1 MKGGKSMES
10 RASNSVMTRA
20 RAKYGASLSNADF
33 DALAGLSSLGEAV
46 TFLRTRTHFAPYF
59 EKLASD
65 PSLSRI
71 KLESAV
77 RTAFMTEAHRLC
89 GFEKSVGN
97 TILKYITI
105 SSEAELLLDYI
116 INLSQGTPEKMIFKL
131 PSKCASP
138 TRLDF
143 SKLFQITD
151 VAQLAIYLRKT
162 KFAKLATVLPKNN
175 GGEYD
180 ISLIEATIERI
191 KYGIVFNTIN
201 KAFPAETA
209 KTLSEGILMRIELT
223 DFNLIYRAKKYY
235 GLSENY
241 IRTNLIGYRCLLP
254 LRTAES
260 ILAAKTAD
268 EALGILKKSRYAAKI
283 ERHGIEDIEL
293 FCKKAAID
301 SDIRQIHFSADPAVV
316 LAAYLRIFETE
327 CDNIV
332 KIIEGISYKMPKEE
346 IMKNL
351 IIIKKGA

>member
-1 MKGGKSMES
+1 MES

-46 TFLRTRTHFAPYF
+46 SYLRTRTHFAPYF

-77 RTAFMTEAHRLC
+77 KTAFMAEAQRLC
-89 GFEKSVGN
+89 GFEKSVGS
-97 TILKYITI
+97 TIYNYIVI

-131 PSKCASP
+131 PSKYASP
-138 TRLDF
+138 SKIDF
-143 SKLFQITD
+143 AKLFQIND
-151 VAQLAIYLRKT
+151 VAQLSRYLQKT
-162 KFAKLATVLPKNN
+162 KFSKLVTVLPKNN
-175 GGEYD
+175 NSEFD

-191 KYGIVFNTIN
+191 KYGIVFGIIG
-201 KAFPAETA
+201 KAFPSETA

-223 DFNLIYRAKKYY
+223 DFNLVYRAKKYY

-241 IRTNLIGYRCLLP
+241 IRTNLVGYRCLLSSK
-254 LRTAES
+254 TAES
-260 ILAAKTAD
+260 ILAASTAED
-268 EALGILKKSRYAAKI
+268 ALNLLKSSRYASKI

-327 CDNIV
+327 CENVI

-346 IMKNL
+346 ILKNL

>member
-1 MKGGKSMES
+1 MES

-46 TFLRTRTHFAPYF
+46 SYLRTRTHFAPYF

-65 PSLSRI
+65 TSLSRI

-77 RTAFMTEAHRLC
+77 KTAFMTEAKRLC
-89 GFEKSVGN
+89 GFEKNVGN
-97 TILKYITI
+97 TIFRYIII
-105 SSEAELLLDYI
+105 SNEAELLLDYI
-116 INLSQGTPEKMIFKL
+116 INLSQGTPEKMIFRL
-131 PSKCASP
+131 PSKYASP
-138 TRLDF
+138 AKIDF
-143 SKLFQITD
+143 AKLFQIND
-151 VAQLAIYLRKT
+151 VAQLSRFLQKT
-162 KFAKLATVLPKNN
+162 KFAKLITVLPKNN
-175 GGEYD
+175 EGKFD

-191 KYGIVFNTIN
+191 KYGIVFSSIN
-201 KAFPAETA
+201 KAFPSETA

-223 DFNLIYRAKKYY
+223 DFNLVYRAKKYY
-235 GLSENY
+235 GLSESY
-241 IRTNLIGYRCLLP
+241 IRTYLIGYRCLLSSK
-254 LRTAES
+254 TAES
-260 ILAAKTAD
+260 ILSAKTAD
-268 EALGILKKSRYAAKI
+268 EALNLLKSSRYSSRI

-327 CDNIV
+327 CENVI

-346 IMKNL
+346 ILKNL